1 MLKLILMGVIIWL
14 VYRVWKRTQIKY
26 WAFRD
31 AAMGKKPPA
40 EPSYGN
46 SRAMTE
52 LVKDPSCNMFIEKSA
67 AIEHHGNFF
76 CSETCKQKFIQTK
89 ETSL

>member
-1 MLKLILMGVIIWL
+1 MLRLILMGVIIWL
-14 VYRVWKRTQIKY
+14 VYRLWKRTQARY
-26 WAFRD
+26 LEMRN

-40 EPSYGN
+40 SGTYDNPN
-46 SRAMTE
+46 AMTE

-67 AIEHHGNFF
+67 AIEYHGSYF

-89 ETSL
+89 ESSL